1 MGANYIHTHKNF
13 IILMVNFCDIYMLSA
28 IKIEIETGAETET
41 SCVKSHTDQNN
52 KNTFKTT

>member
-1 MGANYIHTHKNF
+1 MGANYIHTLKNF
-13 IILMVNFCDIYMLSA
+13 IILMVNFCAIYMLSA
-28 IKIEIETGAETET
+28 IKIETGAETET

>member
-1 MGANYIHTHKNF
+1 MGANYIYTHKNF

-28 IKIEIETGAETET
+28 IKIETGAETET